1 MKGSSAPGIDGFTV
15 NWLRKFW
22 SSLKLITFNAINEC
36 YRDGSLTSSLKTGI
50 IRLLRK
56 GQKDPTLTGN
66 YRPISLLSIHYK
78 LASCCITQ
86 RLRPLVSRVIGQ
98 QQKAY
103 IEGNIIG
110 SCIVNI
116 LNLMKHANEKQL
128 ESLILLIDFKKAFDS
143 LTHRYI
149 DNCLKMFNFGE
160 SIRKWIKL
168 FFSSREAYILLGG
181 ELTKKI
187 LLEQGVPQG
196 DVVSPYIFILAVEI
210 LLIKIKHF

>member
-1 MKGSSAPGIDGFTV
+1 MVKEF
-15 NWLRKFW
+15 
-22 SSLKLITFNAINEC
+22 
-36 YRDGSLTSSLKTGI
+36 LTSNLRTGI

-86 RLRPLVSRVIGQ
+86 RLRPLVSKVIGQ

-116 LNLMKHANEKQL
+116 LNLMKHANRKQM

-149 DNCLKMFNFGE
+149 ENCLKMFNFFLIGN
-160 SIRKWIKL
+160 IVDKCT
-168 FFSSREAYILLGG
+168 ANTCLL
-181 ELTKKI
+181 
-187 LLEQGVPQG
+187 
-196 DVVSPYIFILAVEI
+196 S
-210 LLIKIKHF
+210 LIAQITPNKPINGCSL

>member
-1 MKGSSAPGIDGFTV
+1 M
-15 NWLRKFW
+15 
-22 SSLKLITFNAINEC
+22 SSLL
-36 YRDGSLTSSLKTGI
+36 S
-50 IRLLRK
+50 K

-78 LASCCITQ
+78 LASCRITQ
-86 RLRPLVSRVIGQ
+86 RLRQLVSKVIGQ

-103 IEGNIIG
+103 VEGNIIG
-110 SCIVNI
+110 CCIVNI
-116 LNLMKHANEKQL
+116 LNLIKHANIKKM

-143 LTHRYI
+143 LTHKYI
-149 DNCLKMFNFGE
+149 DNCLKMFNFGQ
-160 SIRKWIKL
+160 SIRRWISL
-168 FFSSREAYILLGG
+168 FFSNREAYILLGG

-210 LLIKIKHF
+210 FLIKIIHTKNIKEITYAKKEFRLESFADDTL